1 MAIHAGVSH
10 LELGLNYAFSRPKL
24 FRIEDSDGCLYSK
37 ARAIIENNDEWE
49 CVSANLMFVNSDG
62 SKNLWLT
69 ELELLA

>member
-24 FRIEDSDGCLYSK
+24 FRIEDSDECLYSK

-62 SKNLWLT
+62 SKSLWLT
-69 ELELLA
+69 EAELLA